1 MSGWHTVWPGG
12 CAAVGVVTELMDV
25 HATLGVCIVTVDL
38 VGDGGRGRVV
48 GLLEGDGSVD
58 FGVTA
63 EDCDCVTRRI
73 MSVSDIDLRHGM
85 TQVQWFGERGTATGS
100 DCNGRDCKSGGLADS
115 RPTPHGEDVGYSRL
129 TREMCKVETHL
140 L

>member
-1 MSGWHTVWPGG
+1 MGAGG
-12 CAAVGVVTELMDV
+12 CAAVGVVTELVDV
-25 HATLGVCIVTVDL
+25 HATLGVCIVAVDL
-38 VGDGGRGRVV
+38 VGDGGRRRVV
-48 GLLEGDGSVD
+48 GLFEGDGSVD

-85 TQVQWFGERGTATGS
+85 TQVQWFGERQLDQTATVVIVKGAV
-100 DCNGRDCKSGGLADS
+100 SGGLADS